1 MVTKPEWQKAAEAAD
16 ASAAPPE
23 AAPKAAQKAA
33 AEAATKKVRGKPFVK
48 GKSGNPAGLKP
59 GTRHRKTLML
69 EHMSD
74 DDRAAIVSK
83 IIRQAKRGD
92 RPSQKMIVDRIE
104 PPRKGRAAPFS
115 LPPIKTAADV
125 VGALATVTAAMAAGK
140 ISPAEAVEIAAVIE
154 TARRAIETQDVETRL
169 HALEA
174 RFK

>member
-1 MVTKPEWQKAAEAAD
+1 VVTKPEWQRAAEAAD
-16 ASAAPPE
+16 APAAPPK

-33 AEAATKKVRGKPFVK
+33 PEAATKKVRGKPFVK

-104 PPRKGRAAPFS
+104 PPRKGRIAIAWG
-115 LPPIKTAADV
+115 PIKTAADAV
-125 VGALATVTAAMAAGK
+125 AALRVIGDAVGRAQ
-140 ISPAEAVEIAAVIE
+140 ISPAEASELTNVVNS
-154 TARRAIETQDVETRL
+154 T
-169 HALEA
+169 LEA
-174 RFK
+174 IRTHEIKRQLEAMERQVGS